1 MGFSKKVQR
10 DVLIGCARHCCVCHR
25 YKGIKIEVHHLVQN
39 AKGGSNTF
47 ENAIPLCFDCHCD
60 AGHYSSNHPRGTK
73 FSMPELREARD
84 KWYENVKNNSIIEKR
99 DTSNQIHTSYYVLN
113 SFEVLES
120 AIKGEL
126 STVIKHR
133 NRVFLSKSSVLKNWT
148 AILKSHMKEF
158 GSNTDQVKIIEIK
171 PFNSVEEYILEYEGV
186 EVIDKSCPEYPYY
199 EAKRKLNWEAIQ
211 NTIKPNFFF

>member
-84 KWYENVKNNSIIEKR
+84 KWYENVKNNSIIDYKKLINKLTNIINSNLQHSLIK
-99 DTSNQIHTSYYVLN
+99 DTDNLKQYNFDIYTFLMANFFDYAYKTVYSGKKEYVLN
-113 SFEVLES
+113 NL
-120 AIKGEL
+120 
-126 STVIKHR
+126 
-133 NRVFLSKSSVLKNWT
+133 
-148 AILKSHMKEF
+148 
-158 GSNTDQVKIIEIK
+158 
-171 PFNSVEEYILEYEGV
+171 
-186 EVIDKSCPEYPYY
+186 
-199 EAKRKLNWEAIQ
+199 KLNTSYKTGLADDGSQQ
-211 NTIKPNFFF
+211 NEIS